1 MSSQATAII
10 DVGTPPPTTLNLEK
24 LFTFNF
30 HNFESLDSTKGT
42 FVISPS
48 IKCFD
53 HEWAVTLYPGG
64 DKNARDGMVS
74 LFLRKTTKGSIAVEF
89 ALIIRDN
96 EVTNNRTTD
105 EFSDNVPEW
114 GYSDLLDRSLI
125 LSPSI
130 NMLNNGTLTIE
141 LRMKS
146 DESKLCSNLIPKNPC
161 STDLIS
167 LLKHNEKSPSDITF
181 HVEVISAEK
190 KSYKRYHAHRALLEK
205 FAPSLASL
213 SESYD
218 NTNPMVVSG
227 VDRIIFGAV
236 LRYVYGNSLNNVDW
250 EKESKNLIDAA
261 DRFGVTTLK
270 IEAEV
275 RHLKYCSKFTVD
287 NAVDTFLYAD
297 SKQCALLKE
306 AATNFI
312 LENAVDI
319 LKSDAF
325 KSMPGDKSLMSE
337 ILMGVA
343 RNKKQRSGAKP
354 NDYEAMSVNELRVR
368 LYDRK
373 LDIDGSREMLVA
385 RLKGVANE
393 RKSEEMSNN
402 DAEAS

>member
-10 DVGTPPPTTLNLEK
+10 DVGTPPPTRLNLEK

-48 IKCFD
+48 FKCFD
-53 HEWAVTLYPGG
+53 HEWAVKLYPGG
-64 DKNARDGMVS
+64 DENANDGMVS
-74 LFLRKTTKGSIAVEF
+74 VFLHKTTKGSIAVEYT
-89 ALIIRDN
+89 LIIRN
-96 EVTNNRTTD
+96 IVSNRRTTE
-105 EFSDNVPEW
+105 EFSDNDPEW
-114 GYSDLLDRSLI
+114 GYSNLLDRSFI
-125 LSPSI
+125 LDPSI

-167 LLKHNEKSPSDITF
+167 LLKQNEESPSDITF
-181 HVEVISAEK
+181 QVEVISAEK
-190 KSYKRYHAHRALLEK
+190 KSYKRHHAHRALLKK

-236 LRYVYGNSLNNVDW
+236 LRYVYGNSLNDVDW

-287 NAVDTFLYAD
+287 NAVDTLLYAD

-312 LENAVDI
+312 LENAVDV

-343 RNKKQRSGAKP
+343 RNNKQSSGAKP

-385 RLKGVANE
+385 RLNGVANK
-393 RKSEEMSNN
+393 RKREEMSNN
-402 DAEAS
+402 DAETS

>member
-1 MSSQATAII
+1 MGI
-10 DVGTPPPTTLNLEK
+10 
-24 LFTFNF
+24 F
-30 HNFESLDSTKGT
+30 
-42 FVISPS
+42 
-48 IKCFD
+48 
-53 HEWAVTLYPGG
+53 Y
-64 DKNARDGMVS
+64 
-74 LFLRKTTKGSIAVEF
+74 
-89 ALIIRDN
+89 
-96 EVTNNRTTD
+96 
-105 EFSDNVPEW
+105 
-114 GYSDLLDRSLI
+114 LLDRSLI
-125 LSPSI
+125 VDPSKNI
-130 NMLNNGTLTIE
+130 LNNGTLTIE
-141 LRMKS
+141 LRMIS
-146 DESKLCSNLIPKNPC
+146 NESKLCSNLIPKNPC

-181 HVEVISAEK
+181 QVEVISAEK

-205 FAPSLASL
+205 FAPSLASF

-227 VDRIIFGAV
+227 VDHIIFGAV
-236 LRYVYGNSLNNVDW
+236 LRYIYGNSLNDVDW

-287 NAVDTFLYAD
+287 NAVDTLLYAD

-312 LENAVDI
+312 LENAVDV

-343 RNKKQRSGAKP
+343 RNNKQSSGAKP

-385 RLKGVANE
+385 RLKGVANK
-393 RKSEEMSNN
+393 RKREEMSNN
-402 DAEAS
+402 DAETS

>member
-1 MSSQATAII
+1 
-10 DVGTPPPTTLNLEK
+10 VGTPPPTTLNLEK

-30 HNFESLDSTKGT
+30 HNFESLDSTKGRI
-42 FVISPS
+42 VISPS
-48 IKCFD
+48 FKCFD
-53 HEWAVTLYPGG
+53 HKWAVKLYPGG
-64 DKNARDGMVS
+64 SENANDGMVS
-74 LFLRKTTKGSIAVEF
+74 VFLRKTTKGSITVEF
-89 ALIIRDN
+89 ELISRNN
-96 EVTNNRTTD
+96 EGNMVATEKSLTPC
-105 EFSDNVPEW
+105 EFSDNHPEL
-114 GYSDLLDRSLI
+114 GCRNLLDRSFI
-125 LSPSI
+125 LDPSVNI
-130 NMLNNGTLTIE
+130 LNNGTLTIE

-167 LLKHNEKSPSDITF
+167 LLKQNEESPSDITF

-190 KSYKRYHAHRALLEK
+190 KSYESYHAHRSLLEK

-227 VDRIIFGAV
+227 VDHIIFGAV
-236 LRYVYGNSLNNVDW
+236 LRYIYGNSLNNVDW

-287 NAVDTFLYAD
+287 NAVDTLLYAD

-306 AATNFI
+306 AVTNFI

-343 RNKKQRSGAKP
+343 RNKKQSSGAKP
-354 NDYEAMSVNELRVR
+354 NDYEEMSVNELRVR

-385 RLKGVANE
+385 RLKRVANE